1 MKKLLQ
7 SLLKGAITEAMT
19 TVLVQA
25 IERSIINKQQYDAL
39 ATVAK
44 EFGFDVKHLK
54 A

>member
-25 IERSIINKQQYDAL
+25 IERNVITKIQYDAL
-39 ATVAK
+39 ATVAN

>member
-7 SLLKGAITEAMT
+7 SLLRGAITEAIT
-19 TVLVQA
+19 QVLVQA
-25 IERSIINKQQYDAL
+25 IERNIITKQQYDSL
-39 ATVAK
+39 VTVAS